1 MVVRRWPKRIGGD
14 WGAVT
19 LGSFTTGEN
28 GITADP
34 KNVLFQHEYGHY
46 LQSQSSGNAY
56 LTRFGIPSILSKY
69 PHNHHPVEQDANIRA
84 FNYFKE
90 YEEGFEDTDWD
101 ASYNPIVGYSL
112 SNPADVTKLLSLNN
126 GIVQPTFWDYLSS
139 VTLFGD
145 VISGL
150 VNSSKDKQKY

>member
-1 MVVRRWPKRIGGD
+1 MQVFSLKISNLRQKFY
-14 WGAVT
+14 AS
-19 LGSFTTGEN
+19 LG
-28 GITADP
+28 II
-34 KNVLFQHEYGHY
+34 
-46 LQSQSSGNAY
+46 SGM
-56 LTRFGIPSILSKY
+56 
-69 PHNHHPVEQDANIRA
+69 QDIRA